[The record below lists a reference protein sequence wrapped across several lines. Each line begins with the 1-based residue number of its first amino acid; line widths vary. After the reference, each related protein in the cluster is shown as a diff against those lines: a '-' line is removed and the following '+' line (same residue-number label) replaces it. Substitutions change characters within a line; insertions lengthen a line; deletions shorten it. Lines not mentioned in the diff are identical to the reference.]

1 MQVIQNRWNQNIIS
15 VLRYPTRYE
24 CAFEQHVRDEQSKSL
39 PRKTSKNNSSGVMG
53 KVIMQVET
61 LSIKRLAL
69 RCEWEESTSHRGQSL
84 HNGVRIEQGNFNYS
98 MDDVTD
104 VWGNCCQSKQLGSS
118 VCLWRHTTRHD
129 TGWSLLATLV
139 VFEGLF
145 SPTVTIHINIMC
157 MNDWNVHVVRGAV
170 FSQTSYHTYQR

>member
-1 MQVIQNRWNQNIIS
+1 
-15 VLRYPTRYE
+15 
-24 CAFEQHVRDEQSKSL
+24 
-39 PRKTSKNNSSGVMG
+39 
-53 KVIMQVET
+53 MQVET

-69 RCEWEESTSHRGQSL
+69 WCEWEESTSHRGQSL

-98 MDDVTD
+98 MDDVTG

-118 VCLWRHTTRHD
+118 VCLWRHSTPHD
-129 TGWSLLATLV
+129 PGWSLLATLV

-157 MNDWNVHVVRGAV
+157 MNDWNVRVVQGAV
-170 FSQTSYHTYQR
+170 FSQTSYHTYQRWRKWKSVKHLHEFEWVEQIIHVHLFKRLLFSVGNCTT

>member
-1 MQVIQNRWNQNIIS
+1 MSVLSSNTFEMSNQNRH
-15 VLRYPTRYE
+15 PG
-24 CAFEQHVRDEQSKSL
+24 
-39 PRKTSKNNSSGVMG
+39 NSSGIMG
-53 KVIMQVET
+53 KVMQVET

-69 RCEWEESTSHRGQSL
+69 WCEWEESTSHRGQSL

-98 MDDVTD
+98 MDDVTG

-118 VCLWRHTTRHD
+118 VCLWRHTTPHD
-129 TGWSLLATLV
+129 PGWSLLATLV

-157 MNDWNVHVVRGAV
+157 MNDWNASALFKVQCFPRPLNIPISVGV
-170 FSQTSYHTYQR
+170 SEKESNILMSSYE